1 MIDPKIAAH
10 IEECKDA
17 MTAHIERRI
26 NTVTFSEEQIEDI
39 AEKAAE
45 KALKKI
51 SDMAYREVGKS
62 IVSKLL
68 YIIGVLAVTAYLY
81 LQSHGWVK

>member
-1 MIDPKIAAH
+1 MTDPKITTH
-10 IEECKDA
+10 IEE
-17 MTAHIERRI
+17 RRVDTI
-26 NTVTFSEEQIEDI
+26 TLSEEQMEDI

-62 IVSKLL
+62 VVSKLL
-68 YIIGVLAVTAYLY
+68 YIIGVLAVAAYLY